1 MMEDV
6 IYGVIL
12 SAKIDIFSKEPPVN
26 AEKKLNA
33 SFELLSKPLR
43 EVISVYSRYRKLTTH
58 TNHNH
63 HAECEE

>member
-33 SFELLSKPLR
+33 SFEFCA
-43 EVISVYSRYRKLTTH
+43 
-58 TNHNH
+58 NH
-63 HAECEE
+63 CEK

>member
-1 MMEDV
+1 MVRSWIMMEDV

-33 SFELLSKPLR
+33 SFEFCA
-43 EVISVYSRYRKLTTH
+43 
-58 TNHNH
+58 NH
-63 HAECEE
+63 CEK